1 MAPSSWNRFLRMWK
15 NSRRDGF
22 CSSAMGNTV
31 PVNDRFPPVNLA
43 VHPGYTHWA
52 RHMAESNDNAE
63 GLEIHYPEGPRRAWL
78 AWLMPALFFLY
89 EFMIRVIPA
98 VLEKPLQEEL
108 DVNAAQIGLSM
119 SFYYYAYGP
128 MQLVVGVLLDK
139 YGARR
144 PLSIAAFI
152 CALGAV
158 SFGISSSISGLAFG
172 RFLMGFGSAF
182 AYVGTVYIA
191 TVWFPRR
198 RIALISGITI
208 SLGMLGAITAE
219 STLQFLID
227 STRWQNMMF
236 GFAAAGVL
244 LGVLLFVF
252 IPRRPTWFHKDILA
266 SHSSRSQEHPGAFA
280 CIREVFT
287 NRQTLLLGLITG
299 LVYLPLGTFAALWGF
314 RYLNTVMHISQEASG
329 AMVSMIF
336 VGLALGGPLVGW
348 LSDWLGRRKPILVIG
363 SLLGI
368 VSTGTLLLLQP
379 GHPAILMANLF
390 VIGLVV
396 GILVVA
402 FPMAMDQNP
411 CFARGTALT
420 FVNLTQMVFAGIGQW
435 IVGLLLDLGAGNGAS
450 AHTRGATDEA
460 FSSGDFRSAFL
471 LLPIAMFVAF
481 LLTFLVR
488 EPSSPV
494 DSCAS

>member
-1 MAPSSWNRFLRMWK
+1 M
-15 NSRRDGF
+15 
-22 CSSAMGNTV
+22 
-31 PVNDRFPPVNLA
+31 NDRIPPANLA
-43 VHPGYTHWA
+43 DHPGYTHWA
-52 RHMAESNDNAE
+52 RHMAGSNDNAE
-63 GLEIHYPEGPRRAWL
+63 GLEFHYPEGPRRAWL
-78 AWLMPALFFLY
+78 AWLMPAIFFLY

-98 VLEKPLQEEL
+98 VLEKPLQQEFEV
-108 DVNAAQIGLSM
+108 DASQIGLSM

-128 MQLVVGVLLDK
+128 MQLVVGVLLDRF
-139 YGARR
+139 GARR
-144 PLSIAAFI
+144 PLAIAAFI

-252 IPRRPTWFHKDILA
+252 IPRRPSWFHEDILA
-266 SHSSRSQEHPGAFA
+266 SHTSCSREHPGAFA
-280 CIREVFT
+280 CIRQVFT

-299 LVYLPLGTFAALWGF
+299 LIYLPLGTFAALWGF

-336 VGLALGGPLVGW
+336 VGLAIGGPTVGW

-363 SLLGI
+363 SLLGV

-379 GHPAILMANLF
+379 GHPAILMVNLF

-435 IVGLLLDLGAGNGAS
+435 IVGLLLDLGAGNGVT
-450 AHTRGATDEA
+450 AHTKAAAGEA
-460 FSSGDFRSAFL
+460 FNSGDFRSAFL

-481 LLTFLVR
+481 LLSFLVR
-488 EPSSPV
+488 ETSSPV
-494 DSCAS
+494 DSRVS